1 MSSDIKS
8 VEDSIK
14 IALDAADVATNVTDE
29 FARITKDYSA
39 VESEVKKIYRSATIV
54 FVSSVAASLIAV
66 VVASMMYYRT
76 MESMETANNT
86 SLEALVIFAEN
97 VDKLAAST
105 TTLDEAM
112 QEQEK
117 LMTAAEDANEALA
130 RIEAQQEV
138 NATVTQDGLSDMT
151 ETNLASVS
159 QFSSSVLDKIDS
171 DLANHSESI
180 TAAIAQLELA
190 QAQLIEAF
198 AAQETASSG
207 AQTPMA
213 EVTTKIEAI
222 LMLQREIS
230 AKITA
235 ANSPPPRTR
244 TAPKRNR
251 KLQLPGQRST
261 TQSAFPK
268 EISWPLKTNR

>member
-1 MSSDIKS
+1 MSSDIKA

-29 FARITKDYSA
+29 FARITKEYSA
-39 VESEVKKIYRSATIV
+39 VESQVKKIYGSATIV
-54 FVSSVAASLIAV
+54 FISSVIASLIAV
-66 VVASMMYYRT
+66 VAASMMYYRT

-105 TTLDEAM
+105 TALDQSM
-112 QEQEK
+112 VEQAN
-117 LMTAAEDANEALA
+117 LIAAIDAANETLA
-130 RIEAQQEV
+130 RIESQQELTPTSTRD
-138 NATVTQDGLSDMT
+138 ALTEMS

-171 DLANHSESI
+171 DLASHSEVI
-180 TAAIAQLELA
+180 TAALTQLELA
-190 QAQLIEAF
+190 QSRLMEAVTIQGN
-198 AAQETASSG
+198 AGESVK
-207 AQTPMA
+207 TPIS
-213 EVTTKIEAI
+213 EVTAKIEAI

-235 ANSPPPRTR
+235 ANSPPPRSRKAAKSKTKTKSGSVNSR
-244 TAPKRNR
+244 PKVDEAI
-251 KLQLPGQRST
+251 K
-261 TQSAFPK
+261 FP
-268 EISWPLKTNR
+268 

>member
-39 VESEVKKIYRSATIV
+39 VESEVKKVYRSATIV

-76 MESMETANNT
+76 MESMQTANNT

-117 LMTAAEDANEALA
+117 LMTATEAANETLA
-130 RIEAQQEV
+130 RIEAQQEL
-138 NATVTQDGLSDMT
+138 NATETQDGLNDMT

-159 QFSSSVLDKIDS
+159 QFSSSVLERIDS
-171 DLANHSESI
+171 DLATHSEAI

-190 QAQLIEAF
+190 QSQLIDAVEAQ
-198 AAQETASSG
+198 AIAESG
-207 AQTPMA
+207 AQAPSA
-213 EVTTKIEAI
+213 EMTTKIEAI

-244 TAPKRNR
+244 KAPQAKAKSVKPRP
-251 KLQLPGQRST
+251 KVDDPIS
-261 TQSAFPK
+261 FP
-268 EISWPLKTNR
+268 

>member
-138 NATVTQDGLSDMT
+138 IEAQQEVNATVTQDGLSDMT

-235 ANSPPPRTR
+235 ANSPPTRTR
-244 TAPKRNR
+244 TAPKAKSKSKTVTPRP
-251 KLQLPGQRST
+251 KVDDPIS
-261 TQSAFPK
+261 FP
-268 EISWPLKTNR
+268 

>member
-1 MSSDIKS
+1 MSSDTKA

-29 FARITKDYSA
+29 FARITKEYSA
-39 VESEVKKIYRSATIV
+39 VESQVKKIYGSATIV
-54 FVSSVAASLIAV
+54 FISSVIASLIAV
-66 VVASMMYYRT
+66 VAASMMYYRT

-105 TTLDEAM
+105 TALDQSM
-112 QEQEK
+112 VEQAN
-117 LMTAAEDANEALA
+117 LIAAIDAANETLA
-130 RIEAQQEV
+130 RIESQQELTPTSTRD
-138 NATVTQDGLSDMT
+138 ALTEMS

-171 DLANHSESI
+171 DLASHSEVI
-180 TAAIAQLELA
+180 TAALTQLELA
-190 QAQLIEAF
+190 QSRLMEAVTIQGS
-198 AAQETASSG
+198 AGESVK
-207 AQTPMA
+207 TPIS
-213 EVTTKIEAI
+213 EVTAKIEAI

-235 ANSPPPRTR
+235 AHSPPPRSREAAKSR
-244 TAPKRNR
+244 TKTKIKSGSVNSRPKVDEAI
-251 KLQLPGQRST
+251 K
-261 TQSAFPK
+261 FP
-268 EISWPLKTNR
+268 

>member
-39 VESEVKKIYRSATIV
+39 VESEVKKVYRSATIV

-76 MESMETANNT
+76 MESMQTANNT

-112 QEQEK
+112 QDQEK
-117 LMTAAEDANEALA
+117 LMTATEAANETLA
-130 RIEAQQEV
+130 RI
-138 NATVTQDGLSDMT
+138 
-151 ETNLASVS
+151 
-159 QFSSSVLDKIDS
+159 
-171 DLANHSESI
+171 
-180 TAAIAQLELA
+180 
-190 QAQLIEAF
+190 
-198 AAQETASSG
+198 
-207 AQTPMA
+207 
-213 EVTTKIEAI
+213 
-222 LMLQREIS
+222 
-230 AKITA
+230 
-235 ANSPPPRTR
+235 
-244 TAPKRNR
+244 
-251 KLQLPGQRST
+251 
-261 TQSAFPK
+261 
-268 EISWPLKTNR
+268 

>member
-39 VESEVKKIYRSATIV
+39 VESEVKKVYRSATIV

-76 MESMETANNT
+76 MESMQTANNT

-112 QEQEK
+112 QDQEK
-117 LMTAAEDANEALA
+117 LMTATEAANETLA
-130 RIEAQQEV
+130 RIEAQQEL
-138 NATVTQDGLSDMT
+138 NATETQDGLNDMT

-159 QFSSSVLDKIDS
+159 QFS
-171 DLANHSESI
+171 
-180 TAAIAQLELA
+180 
-190 QAQLIEAF
+190 
-198 AAQETASSG
+198 
-207 AQTPMA
+207 
-213 EVTTKIEAI
+213 
-222 LMLQREIS
+222 
-230 AKITA
+230 
-235 ANSPPPRTR
+235 
-244 TAPKRNR
+244 
-251 KLQLPGQRST
+251 
-261 TQSAFPK
+261 
-268 EISWPLKTNR
+268 

>member
-130 RIEAQQEV
+130 RIEAQQEA

-198 AAQETASSG
+198 AAQETANSG

-244 TAPKRNR
+244 TAPKTKSKTATPRP
-251 KLQLPGQRST
+251 KVDDPIS
-261 TQSAFPK
+261 FP
-268 EISWPLKTNR
+268 